1 MIDLRNIE
9 TFFWAS
15 SLGGFRAA
23 AEKLNTTQPT
33 ISQRIASL
41 ESDLGV
47 RLFER
52 DARGVT
58 LTPKGRELLPHA
70 ERMLRMRQDLIEVAR
85 ARDVMV
91 GTIRIGVSETI
102 VHTWLYALIE
112 HMHAAHPALMF
123 EIEVDTSQALRAQLL
138 SHQLDLAF
146 LMGPIQE
153 ANVENLPLCQYP
165 LAWVAS
171 PRLKLG
177 PEPVPLA
184 RVAAYPIITHASST
198 WPYRLV
204 RELLV
209 QEGVVTP
216 RMYGSGSLNTIV
228 RMVRDG
234 IGACVIAPVV
244 ISRELESGELREFRV
259 QAELPDLVFTASW
272 VRGADNRLR
281 ATVAQLGC
289 DFAQAH
295 SAALGDGVR

>member
-1 MIDLRNIE
+1 
-9 TFFWAS
+9 
-15 SLGGFRAA
+15 
-23 AEKLNTTQPT
+23 
-33 ISQRIASL
+33 
-41 ESDLGV
+41 
-47 RLFER
+47 
-52 DARGVT
+52 
-58 LTPKGRELLPHA
+58 
-70 ERMLRMRQDLIEVAR
+70 
-85 ARDVMV
+85 
-91 GTIRIGVSETI
+91 
-102 VHTWLYALIE
+102 
-112 HMHAAHPALMF
+112 MHAAHPALMF

-177 PEPVPLA
+177 PEPVPLS

-244 ISRELESGELREFRV
+244 ISRELESGELRQFRV

-272 VRGADNRLR
+272 VQGADNRLR

-295 SAALGDGVR
+295 SAALGGQVR